1 MFIFTPNLKEKMNW
15 TGIKD
20 YKEAFAIIINRTG
33 ITNLELVIEE
43 DLTSSK
49 ADVFATASP

>member
-1 MFIFTPNLKEKMNW
+1 MIIFTPNLKEKMNW

-20 YKEAFAIIINRTG
+20 YKEAFAMIINRTG

-43 DLTSSK
+43 VKSSSK
-49 ADVFATASP
+49 AELLAM

>member
-1 MFIFTPNLKEKMNW
+1 MIIFTPNLKEKMNW

-20 YKEAFAIIINRTG
+20 YKEAFVMIIGRTG
-33 ITNLELVIEE
+33 ITNLELVLEE

-49 ADVFATASP
+49 AEVLASKAL